1 MLKVVRACYACPNMC
16 VTSSGECNW
25 ASVVSQD
32 ALPCPLSFRVMYNRS
47 QWSNY
52 CRWSFD
58 FFFIFSLLICNVQ
71 HCLLCF
77 LLFNFSPH
85 SINFL
90 FHSISIYTSFYFSQF
105 SHSIAI
111 SHMFGFSFRSSF
123 FNISNFILG
132 TFIEFFFQFHPP
144 IKFSVIIIIILF

>member
-1 MLKVVRACYACPNMC
+1 MHALTC
-16 VTSSGECNW
+16 VWRHPVNVTGLLLSPKMPYLVLFHLEWCIIDHSGRII
-25 ASVVSQD
+25 AGD
-32 ALPCPLSFRVMYNRS
+32 HLI
-47 QWSNY
+47 
-52 CRWSFD
+52 
-58 FFFIFSLLICNVQ
+58 FFFIFSLLIGNVQ

-144 IKFSVIIIIILF
+144 IKFSVIIIIIILF